1 MLPFERTAACRLELA
16 ALGWVMVR
24 HRVRPETSGA
34 PRISYLCPTHRG
46 ERPPAWEAASDTSI
60 RLGRAAARRG
70 AAYWMLCETLDS
82 VVTVARATGLSPERV
97 RRIILDYEATL
108 RRRQRSAEGWQEP
121 WAQRLRAAG
130 AIP

>member
-1 MLPFERTAACRLELA
+1 
-16 ALGWVMVR
+16 
-24 HRVRPETSGA
+24 
-34 PRISYLCPTHRG
+34 
-46 ERPPAWEAASDTSI
+46 
-60 RLGRAAARRG
+60 
-70 AAYWMLCETLDS
+70 